1 MEEFALR
8 ISGTA
13 SGTERMDSLR
23 YLKTVGEQVQ
33 RTFLENRTILAFQEY
48 MEAFFEQPRVHARD
62 SAQYIRDCFDYY
74 GTETVTRPSGP
85 VRRFKLFDRPFD
97 QASSTQEGEG
107 GTPVCG
113 QEEVQNAIYRIMNSF
128 VRAGRVNKL
137 ILLHGP
143 NGSAKSSI
151 VGALQRA
158 LEDYS
163 RKEAGALYRVNWM
176 FPSEKLVK
184 GSIGFGDD
192 KVVGSQ
198 RVETYAHLEGTQVD
212 ARIACEM
219 KDHPLFLVPR
229 GERQRMLNDACKPGA
244 DFALPA
250 GVLEGELCH
259 KCRQIYAALLQSYNG
274 DVLKVLRHV
283 QVERFYLSRRYMI
296 GAVTV
301 EPQMSVDADY
311 RQVTH
316 DRSHGALPGALQNL
330 SLYEPYGPL
339 VSGNRGV
346 IEFSDLLKRPLDHYK
361 YLLGTVETGI
371 ARMSHFLI
379 HLDTLLIASS
389 NEKHLSAFKE
399 MGDFA
404 SFKGRIELV
413 RVPYLRRVAEE
424 QKVYEHRLAGTIGK
438 HVAPHA
444 TWVAAHWAVL
454 TRLKKPAPDRYKG
467 DLRKLVE
474 HLTPLEK
481 ARLYDLGEA
490 PDRLSSQQANELKKH
505 LQDLWRE
512 SDSYPNYEGRGG
524 ASAREMKTVI
534 SNAAQNPDYKCVTPQ
549 SVLEELEAL
558 TRDKSV
564 YEFLQQDVVDGYH
577 DHEEFVRQT
586 ESVYLDVLDDEV
598 RSAMGLVSERQYREL
613 FEHYVTHVLA
623 WTRGDRLR
631 NRHTGDP
638 ERPDEEMM
646 AQTEGIVMSGGEDRR
661 EFRRALIST
670 VGAHRLDHPD
680 GEIDYSQIFPDLFR
694 RLRDH
699 FFDERKRTLRKNSE
713 RVLRYLGEERGLLSS
728 KDVQAVE
735 KMLAAMKGQYGYCD
749 CCARDALVLLLG
761 RRYTD

>member
-1 MEEFALR
+1 VL
-8 ISGTA
+8 
-13 SGTERMDSLR
+13 
-23 YLKTVGEQVQ
+23 
-33 RTFLENRTILAFQEY
+33 
-48 MEAFFEQPRVHARD
+48 
-62 SAQYIRDCFDYY
+62 
-74 GTETVTRPSGP
+74 
-85 VRRFKLFDRPFD
+85 
-97 QASSTQEGEG
+97 
-107 GTPVCG
+107 
-113 QEEVQNAIYRIMNSF
+113 NSF
-128 VRAGRVNKL
+128 VRVGRVNKL

-151 VGALQRA
+151 VAALQRA

-163 RKEAGALYRVNWM
+163 RKAPGALYRFNWV

-184 GSIGFGDD
+184 GSIGFGEG
-192 KVVGSQ
+192 KVVGGQ
-198 RVETYAHLEGTQVD
+198 RVESYAHLEGDQVD

-219 KDHPLFLVPR
+219 RDHPLFLIPR
-229 GERQRMLNDACKPGA
+229 GERQRLLVDACKPGG
-244 DFALPA
+244 DFQLAA

-361 YLLGTVETGI
+361 YLLGTVETGV
-371 ARMSHFLI
+371 ARMSHFLL
-379 HLDTLLIASS
+379 HLDSVLIASS

-404 SFKGRIELV
+404 SFKGRIELL
-413 RVPYLRRVAEE
+413 RVPYLRRVQEE
-424 QKVYEHRLAGTIGK
+424 RRVYEHRLAETVGK

-444 TWVAAHWAVL
+444 TWVAAMWAVL
-454 TRLKKPAPDRYKG
+454 TRLKKPVADRYKG
-467 DLRKLVE
+467 DLRKLVD

-481 ARLYDLGEA
+481 ARLYDKGEA
-490 PDRLSSQQANELKKH
+490 PDRLSSQQAKELKKQ
-505 LQDLWRE
+505 LQTLWGE
-512 SDSYPNYEGRGG
+512 SDAYPNYEGRSG
-524 ASAREMKTVI
+524 ASAREVKTVI
-534 SNAAQNPDYKCVTPQ
+534 SNAAQNPGYRCLTPQ
-549 SVLEELEAL
+549 SVLEELDAL
-558 TRDKSV
+558 VKDKSV
-564 YEFLQQDVVDGYH
+564 YEFLQQEVVDGYH
-577 DHEEFVRQT
+577 DHEEFVRLAET
-586 ESVYLDVLDDEV
+586 LYLDILDDEV
-598 RSAMGLVSERQYREL
+598 REAMGLVSERQYREL
-613 FEHYVTHVLA
+613 FERYVMHVLA
-623 WTRGDRLR
+623 WTRGERLR
-631 NRHTGDP
+631 NKHSGES

-646 AQTEGIVMSGGEDRR
+646 AQTEAIVMSGSEDRR
-661 EFRRALIST
+661 EFRRALISA

-713 RVLRYLGEERGLLSS
+713 RVLRYLGDDRSQLSTR
-728 KDVQAVE
+728 DTAQVE
-735 KMLAAMKGQYGYCD
+735 SMLGNMKSRYGYCD
-749 CCARDALVLLLG
+749 ACAKDALVLLLG